1 MEIRRNPDN
10 SIDEVV
16 AQGNVH
22 IEDMGGSWH
31 IAIEDDLG
39 LWIFALD
46 GQELILVEEPE
57 GDG

>member
-1 MEIRRNPDN
+1 MEIRRNPDD

-16 AQGNVH
+16 AQGTIH

-31 IAIEDDLG
+31 IAIEYERG

-46 GQELILVEEPE
+46 GQELILVEGP
-57 GDG
+57 DD